1 MTVKNNRSKKAISVI
16 IALALMIASVP
27 VTVYAEVT
35 ASGQC
40 GDNAFWSYD
49 IQTQVLTI
57 SGEGEMASD
66 CRSEFYPLFDETYS
80 LTSIV
85 IEEGITNI
93 PANTFERIYF
103 TDVTI
108 PSTVKSIGDYAFC
121 ECYSLTTVN
130 FSEGLEEIG
139 ASAFNQ
145 TQINN
150 ITLPSSLTTMGR
162 SAFSACYSLT
172 DITIPD
178 GVSVITTECFR
189 DCTALTTVD
198 LGAGVTTIDDLA
210 FYGSGLTEI
219 TLGENVAA
227 VNTMAFDSTALSNVY
242 ILNPF
247 IQIEYSSQNDPN
259 DPFPSTATV
268 SGVSGS
274 ATEQYAAATGKA
286 FQAIPNI
293 GICGTSSYWKF
304 DDTTGSLTV
313 AGSGDIQ
320 DNTESTIP
328 WIDIKDQ
335 ITTVEIGN
343 EITTIGENSFNGC
356 SGLTGINI
364 GDGVNSINSYAFAG
378 CTSLTELT
386 IPQNVLSIAEYA
398 FYNTGLNKI
407 TFLSKDTIIN
417 GDAASGINTEST
429 VIYCLMNSNAYLYA
443 KDYNRSYV
451 VLCTDFSESHNFS
464 AVVNP
469 ATCTAEGYTTY
480 TCQEADCGYEYI
492 GDETIALGHSFTEN
506 EKYCLNN
513 CGEENPDYKP
523 PTEESNENDTDDIP
537 SALPEESGSA
547 ESNQY
552 SGSRE
557 TEYSAY
563 RIVPCYNQIKVAWTA
578 DNKLDGYKIYISA
591 DKNGNFEYIADVKTE
606 NGSYYL
612 INNLKSKQI
621 YYVKIVGYLEYN
633 NETIEMNESRTRGI
647 MVK

>member
-1 MTVKNNRSKKAISVI
+1 MTVKNNERKKAISVI
-16 IALALMIASVP
+16 IALALMIATIP
-27 VTVYAEVT
+27 VTVYAEAT
-35 ASGQC
+35 AAGQC

-66 CRSEFYPLFDETYS
+66 CHSEFYSLFDETYT
-80 LTSIV
+80 LKSIV

-93 PANTFERIYF
+93 PANAFEYLYF
-103 TDVTI
+103 SDVTI

-121 ECYSLTTVN
+121 ECYDLTTVN

-162 SAFSACYSLT
+162 ESFAACYSLT
-172 DITIPD
+172 GITIPD
-178 GVSVITTECFR
+178 GVCVIPSECFK
-189 DCTALTTVD
+189 DCSALTTVD

-210 FYGSGLTEI
+210 FYGSGITEI
-219 TLGENVAA
+219 TLGENIESI
-227 VNTMAFDSTALSNVY
+227 NTMAFDSTALSNVY

-259 DPFPSTATV
+259 DPFPSTATI

-274 ATEQYAAATGKA
+274 TTEQYATTTGKS
-286 FQAIPNI
+286 FQAIPNM
-293 GICGTSSYWKF
+293 GVCGTSSYWKF
-304 DDTTGSLTV
+304 DDTTGGLTV
-313 AGSGDIQ
+313 TGSGDIQ
-320 DNTESTIP
+320 DNTESAIP

-335 ITTVEIGN
+335 IITVEIGN

-356 SGLTGINI
+356 SGLTGIKI
-364 GDGVNSINSYAFAG
+364 GDGVSTINSYAFAG

-386 IPQNVLSIAEYA
+386 VPQNVLSIAEYA
-398 FYNTGLNKI
+398 FNNTGLNKI
-407 TFLSKDTIIN
+407 TFLSKDTVIN
-417 GDAASGINTEST
+417 GNAASGINTEST
-429 VIYCLMNSNAYLYA
+429 VIYCLMNSNAYFYSVEN
-443 KDYNRSYV
+443 NRSYV
-451 VLCTDFSESHNFS
+451 VLCTDFSENHNYS
-464 AVVNP
+464 TVVTQ
-469 ATCTAEGYTTY
+469 ATCTKDGYTTY
-480 TCQEADCGYEYI
+480 TCQQADCGYEYI
-492 GDETIALGHSFTEN
+492 GDETSALGHCFTEN
-506 EKYCLNN
+506 EKYCLHN
-513 CGEENPDYKP
+513 CGAENPDYKP
-523 PTEESNENDTDDIP
+523 PATESTENNTDDVP
-537 SALPEESGSA
+537 SALPEESDSA

-557 TEYSAY
+557 TEYNAY

-591 DKNGNFEYIADVKTE
+591 DKNGNFKFIADVKTE

-633 NETIEMNESRTRGI
+633 NEIIEMNESRTRGI